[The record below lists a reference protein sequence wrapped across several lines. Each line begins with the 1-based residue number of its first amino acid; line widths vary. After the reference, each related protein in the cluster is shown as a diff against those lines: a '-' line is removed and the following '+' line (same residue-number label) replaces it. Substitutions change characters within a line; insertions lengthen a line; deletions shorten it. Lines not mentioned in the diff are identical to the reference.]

1 MNLIR
6 KKIEAKLYSG
16 DVKRMIARN
25 KIPDQRTSFERL
37 KELGFSPELTF
48 DIGAYQGDFSNMC
61 LEIWP
66 ETTIYAFEALKDKIS
81 PLKRRFASNNV
92 KVIEGIIGQEDKE
105 SINFYADETASS
117 VLASE
122 EVNTEKKV
130 VSQKMM
136 RLDSFIKSE
145 NLKPPTLLKIDT
157 QGYEYEIL
165 QGCGKVLNSIEV
177 ILLELNFLEVYQNV
191 KLAHEVIAFLSE
203 HDFVIYDICEIHR
216 RPLDMALFQIDFLF
230 IKKDNSLRK
239 DKRWDKNI
247 LKK

>member
-1 MNLIR
+1 MNWFS

-25 KIPDQRTSFERL
+25 KIPDQRISFERL
-37 KELGFSPELTF
+37 KELGFSPELIF
-48 DIGAYQGDFSNMC
+48 DIGAYQGDFSSMC

-66 ETTIYAFEALKDKIS
+66 ETNIYAFEALKDKIA
-81 PLKRRFASNNV
+81 PLKSRFASDKV
-92 KVIEGIIGQEDKE
+92 KVIEGIVGQEDKE
-105 SINFYADETASS
+105 AINFYADETASS
-117 VLASE
+117 VLPSE
-122 EVNTEKKV
+122 EVNTEKKII
-130 VSQKMM
+130 SQRMR

-145 NLKPPTLLKIDT
+145 NIKPPTFLKLDT

-165 QGCGKVLNSIEV
+165 QGCGNILNSIEV
-177 ILLELNFLEVYQNV
+177 VLLELNFLEVYQNV
-191 KLAHEVIAFLSE
+191 KLAHEVIAFLAQ

-216 RPLDMALFQIDFLF
+216 RPLDMALFQIDFIF

-239 DKRWDKNI
+239 DTRWDKNV

>member
-1 MNLIR
+1 MNWIR
-6 KKIEAKLYSG
+6 QKIEAKLYSG
-16 DVKRMIARN
+16 DVKRMVARN

-48 DIGAYQGDFSNMC
+48 DIGAYHGDFSNMC

-66 ETTIYAFEALKDKIS
+66 ETTIYAFEALKDKIA
-81 PLKRRFASNNV
+81 PLKKRFTSDKV

-105 SINFYADETASS
+105 AINFYADETASS

-122 EVNTEKKV
+122 EVNTEKKI

-157 QGYEYEIL
+157 QGYEFEIL
-165 QGCGKVLNSIEV
+165 QGCGEILNSIEV

-191 KLAHEVIAFLSE
+191 KLAHEVIAFLGN
-203 HDFVIYDICEIHR
+203 HNFVIYDICEIHR

-230 IKKDNSLRK
+230 IKKDNSLRE